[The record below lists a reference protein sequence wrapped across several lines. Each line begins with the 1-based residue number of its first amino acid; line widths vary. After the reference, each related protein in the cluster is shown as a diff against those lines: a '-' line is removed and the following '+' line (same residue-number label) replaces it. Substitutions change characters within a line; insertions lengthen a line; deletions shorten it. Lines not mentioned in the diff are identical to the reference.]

1 MNIKELSL
9 CHKLWFS
16 NPNIFGT
23 QCRKP
28 LIFQTYIFW
37 SNKSHSFKFQRFT
50 TLESKDIGI
59 RKSEFV
65 AKSQFL
71 YTIYINNP
79 ILSWVPDFNSS
90 FYPNFLHD
98 GMISVFNFAVCKICI
113 LNSPTRSVPNLQFN
127 VERTCIVG
135 EVDGLLVDKLLPLLQ
150 PHISMILHQKLEGRS
165 SLGYWPTFL

>member
-1 MNIKELSL
+1 MCLNVPTIHLSLQVIFIILLTKLPKTEDLKKLMLNEKELTL

-37 SNKSHSFKFQRFT
+37 SNKSQSLKFQRFT
-50 TLESKDIGI
+50 TLESKDIRI

-71 YTIYINNP
+71 YKDFINVSNYLCFLSYNTIFLKE
-79 ILSWVPDFNSS
+79 LSPGHKLKV
-90 FYPNFLHD
+90 YL
-98 GMISVFNFAVCKICI
+98 C
-113 LNSPTRSVPNLQFN
+113 NLI
-127 VERTCIVG
+127 T
-135 EVDGLLVDKLLPLLQ
+135 
-150 PHISMILHQKLEGRS
+150 
-165 SLGYWPTFL
+165 

>member
-1 MNIKELSL
+1 MPEHTYSTVRFFRFFSLLLFVAKELTL
-9 CHKLWFS
+9 CFKLWFS

-37 SNKSHSFKFQRFT
+37 SNKSHSLKFQRFM

-71 YTIYINNP
+71 SKEFSLSHKLWFSNSYNFVNQCCIFQTMNSVSSNN
-79 ILSWVPDFNSS
+79 LSLN
-90 FYPNFLHD
+90 
-98 GMISVFNFAVCKICI
+98 IKSVHYQVAQI
-113 LNSPTRSVPNLQFN
+113 
-127 VERTCIVG
+127 
-135 EVDGLLVDKLLPLLQ
+135 
-150 PHISMILHQKLEGRS
+150 
-165 SLGYWPTFL
+165 

>member
-1 MNIKELSL
+1 MVITEFFESCFLQNVVCLLCFQICPEILRVSLRFQSRKLKPKELTL

-37 SNKSHSFKFQRFT
+37 SNKSHSLRFQRFT
-50 TLESKDIGI
+50 TSKSKDIGI

-71 YTIYINNP
+71 
-79 ILSWVPDFNSS
+79 
-90 FYPNFLHD
+90 
-98 GMISVFNFAVCKICI
+98 CKILTKSVI
-113 LNSPTRSVPNLQFN
+113 SPVNW
-127 VERTCIVG
+127 
-135 EVDGLLVDKLLPLLQ
+135 KAQ
-150 PHISMILHQKLEGRS
+150 PRQVKIWRCQD
-165 SLGYWPTFL
+165 

>member
-1 MNIKELSL
+1 MVITEFFESCFLQNVVCLLCFQICPEILRVSLRFQSRKLKPKELTL

-50 TLESKDIGI
+50 TLESKNIGI

-71 YTIYINNP
+71 SVKSG
-79 ILSWVPDFNSS
+79 SWV
-90 FYPNFLHD
+90 
-98 GMISVFNFAVCKICI
+98 MI
-113 LNSPTRSVPNLQFN
+113 
-127 VERTCIVG
+127 G
-135 EVDGLLVDKLLPLLQ
+135 
-150 PHISMILHQKLEGRS
+150 HISYKTAIKFFKKKLRNPALPRLQKVAPAVYLHLIYFTGKLNFR
-165 SLGYWPTFL
+165 F

>member
-1 MNIKELSL
+1 MSTLIKGFDISDVIQRSRVFDTNLNVLILISLQSDGVNLWYFKLRLFDLTRIHICKDVGIRKSDYVANTRFLSQKFMVKELTL

-23 QCRKP
+23 QCRNP

-37 SNKSHSFKFQRFT
+37 SNKSHSLKFQRFT

-71 YTIYINNP
+71 
-79 ILSWVPDFNSS
+79 
-90 FYPNFLHD
+90 
-98 GMISVFNFAVCKICI
+98 
-113 LNSPTRSVPNLQFN
+113 
-127 VERTCIVG
+127 
-135 EVDGLLVDKLLPLLQ
+135 
-150 PHISMILHQKLEGRS
+150 
-165 SLGYWPTFL
+165 